1 MAAHSSVLAWRIL
14 GTEEPGGVYGVAQSR
29 TRLKRLSSSSSARE
43 EPSGAGRRR
52 VALMGQ
58 ELAWWPA
65 AGRGVWAGAGRH
77 SPAGYSSSR
86 LYQQENGNCGHFLT
100 SWEVIEMRVWWKLTA
115 LLNNFALTQK
125 GNRKGPS
132 IFLCEFLSLLVGPFF

>member
-1 MAAHSSVLAWRIL
+1 MTSAKSLFPNNITSEALSERSLSP
-14 GTEEPGGVYGVAQSR
+14 TVARRQ
-29 TRLKRLSSSSSARE
+29 KKARE
-43 EPSGAGRRR
+43 PCGAGWWR
-52 VALMGQ
+52 VALVGRG
-58 ELAWWPA
+58 LASWPA

-77 SPAGYSSSR
+77 SPSPGYSSSR
-86 LYQQENGNCGHFLT
+86 LYQQENGNRGHFLT
-100 SWEVIEMRVWWKLTA
+100 LWEVIKMRVRWKLTA